1 MTFDYVDWFNK
12 DRKESKVE
20 TKKNIAAQLDKSAP
34 IVSKQNGTITNM
46 TRIVSPKVVNKM
58 NMTVLNRIL
67 NDSVKATPS
76 NQTRKGIV
84 PKKIKKV

>member
-1 MTFDYVDWFNK
+1 MTFDYVDWFIK
-12 DRKESKVE
+12 DKKESKVE
-20 TKKNIAAQLDKSAP
+20 TKKNIAAQLDSAP

-67 NDSVKATPS
+67 NDSVKAAPS

>member
-12 DRKESKVE
+12 DKKESKVE
-20 TKKNIAAQLDKSAP
+20 TKKNIVTRLDKS
-34 IVSKQNGTITNM
+34 KQNETVANI

-58 NMTVLNRIL
+58 NITVLNRIL
-67 NDSVKATPS
+67 NDSVKAAPS
-76 NQTRKGIV
+76 NQTKKGIV

>member
-12 DRKESKVE
+12 DKKESKVE
-20 TKKNIAAQLDKSAP
+20 TKKNVAAQLDKSAP

-67 NDSVKATPS
+67 NDSVKAAPS